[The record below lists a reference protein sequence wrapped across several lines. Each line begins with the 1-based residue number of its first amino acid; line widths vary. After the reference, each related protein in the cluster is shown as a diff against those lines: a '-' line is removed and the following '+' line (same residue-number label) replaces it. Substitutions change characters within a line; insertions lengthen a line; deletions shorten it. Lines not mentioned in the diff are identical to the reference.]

1 MINTVLN
8 QKYIIELEKWKEV
21 VMLIALTFLLVL
33 FTLYAKNRAFQ
44 LVFLLI
50 GFIVLFGAEI
60 WYFSLFQRLFTFPAQ
75 LIIIVMLTTIFV
87 TGYKY
92 IYEES

>member
-8 QKYIIELEKWKEV
+8 QKYIVEVERWKEILI
-21 VMLIALTFLLVL
+21 LIALTFLLVL
-33 FTLYAKNRAFQ
+33 FTIYAKNRAFQ
-44 LVFLLI
+44 LLFLLV
-50 GFIVLFGAEI
+50 GFVVLFGAEI
-60 WYFSLFQRLFTFPAQ
+60 GYFHLFQRLFTFPVQ
-75 LIIIVMLTTIFV
+75 LILVVMLATIFV